1 MSTTHDEQ
9 ETFADLQNDIMD
21 AQGVLARAEEALR
34 DAGSCETLVD
44 MTANT
49 TDALDAAEQL
59 VKALKKLKKAQFD
72 ATVAMGKR
80 LSVEAKGAK

>member
-1 MSTTHDEQ
+1 MNTTHDEQ

-21 AQGVLARAEEALR
+21 AQAVLVRVEGSLR
-34 DAGSCETLVD
+34 DAGSCETLAD

-59 VKALKKLKKAQFD
+59 VKALKRLKKMQFD
-72 ATVAMGKR
+72 ATVAIGKR